1 MAVSGWVMTIWKMFS
16 KPLKL
21 AQKFISINEMD
32 DQQHQKGLALKQNE
46 ILPLLRDFFVQK
58 RVRLITALVLF
69 LLIPFVVWLYLSV
82 IPALLYL
89 PLPTTDL
96 SSATADSIE
105 MHTGSTD
112 AQLHEKLLRAEV
124 QASALRNRLQL
135 AGGDSV
141 YMVLNLSDST
151 LQLEIKGLVVH
162 RAKAS
167 QLKLSKR
174 IAAAGS
180 EALLEWTASPF
191 TLQNELASIPKS
203 PILVVEAPKDT
214 AAAASLPRKPLEPE
228 KSAVFYTLI
237 FDRSLVLEVNQ
248 QEKPEMEDAVALT
261 SYQSA
266 VDSSFRRSSLS
277 RLKRSYS
284 PEDPIHIKM
293 QLPAADARAIY
304 RAIPHVGHAKLV
316 LSSI

>member
-1 MAVSGWVMTIWKMFS
+1 
-16 KPLKL
+16 
-21 AQKFISINEMD
+21 MD
-32 DQQHQKGLALKQNE
+32 HQQHHEGQTLNQNE
-46 ILPLLRDFFVQK
+46 ILKLLRDFFAQK
-58 RVRLITALVLF
+58 RARLIMALVLF
-69 LLIPFVVWLYLSV
+69 LLIPFVIWVYLSV
-82 IPALLYL
+82 IPALQHL
-89 PLPTTDL
+89 PLPTSDL
-96 SSATADSIE
+96 TASADSVE
-105 MHTGSTD
+105 KHTGSID
-112 AQLHEKLLRAEV
+112 AQLHEKLLYAEL
-124 QASALRNRLQL
+124 QASALRNRLNL

-228 KSAVFYTLI
+228 KSAVFYTLL
-237 FDRSLVLEVNQ
+237 FDRSLVLEVSQ
-248 QEKPEMEDAVALT
+248 HEKPEMEDAVALKN
-261 SYQSA
+261 YQFA
-266 VDSSFRRSSLS
+266 FDSSFRRSSFS
-277 RLKRSYS
+277 KLKQPYT

-304 RAIPHVGHAKLV
+304 RAIPHVGYAKLV